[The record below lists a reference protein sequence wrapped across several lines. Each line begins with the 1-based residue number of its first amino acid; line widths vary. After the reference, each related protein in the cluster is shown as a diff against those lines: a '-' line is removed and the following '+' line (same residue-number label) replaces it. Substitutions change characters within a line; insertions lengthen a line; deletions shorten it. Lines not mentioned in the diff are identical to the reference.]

1 RYAWTT
7 ILPLCWVLLVT
18 TTASWQKLF
27 HTDPR
32 IGFLAHATKL
42 ATDAANGTM
51 VQATASRLIL
61 NDRINAVLVAAF
73 VLVTWA
79 VVVSGVRVWTRRTA
93 VVDDR

>member
-1 RYAWTT
+1 
-7 ILPLCWVLLVT
+7 
-18 TTASWQKLF
+18 
-27 HTDPR
+27 
-32 IGFLAHATKL
+32 

-79 VVVSGVRVWTRRTA
+79 VVVSGVRVWISREARSEKREAGALA
-93 VVDDR
+93 V